1 MTTRPDDLYEF
12 RRDLRNLGERALG
25 LQRHPEGSPA
35 RAAALCDLLIDFGAF
50 PAQARALDL
59 DEGRIDELVAML
71 DNARENLRRSLPQVR
86 ERAVFESLCF
96 GDELAEDVAGL

>member
-59 DEGRIDELVAML
+59 DEGLVGELTAL
-71 DNARENLRRSLPQVR
+71 LSNARENLRRSLPQVR
-86 ERAVFESLCF
+86 AAAVL
-96 GDELAEDVAGL
+96 DALAFADSIAADVAGG

>member
-59 DEGRIDELVAML
+59 DEGRIDELRSMF
-71 DNARENLRRSLPQVR
+71 DNARSHLRAALPEVR
-86 ERAVFESLCF
+86 ARACFEALCF
-96 GDELAEDVAGL
+96 GDELAEDVGKL